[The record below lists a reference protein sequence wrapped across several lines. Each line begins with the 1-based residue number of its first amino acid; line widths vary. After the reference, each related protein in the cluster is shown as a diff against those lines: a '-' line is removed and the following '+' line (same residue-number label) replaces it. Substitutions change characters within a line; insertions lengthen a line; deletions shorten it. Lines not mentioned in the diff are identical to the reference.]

1 MARLPTQTDYQR
13 GRTAVGDP
21 LERLFALAP
30 DRYAYCLIR
39 CLADAGSVRFTVLQ
53 NRFSMSS
60 RTLTARL
67 KQLLKLGVV
76 ERRAFRALPPRV
88 EYRLTAS
95 GRRLAKLLDQLAQWS
110 KANCPR

>member
-1 MARLPTQTDYQR
+1 MARLPTPTDYQR
-13 GRTAVGDP
+13 GKTAHGDP

-39 CLADAGSVRFTVLQ
+39 CLADETSVRFTTLQ
-53 NRFSMSS
+53 SRLQMSS
-60 RTLTARL
+60 STLSARL
-67 KQLLKLGVV
+67 KQLIRLGVI
-76 ERRAFRALPPRV
+76 ERKAFRTLPPRV

-110 KANCPR
+110 KAHCPS